1 MLDFRVTYRFNGAPI
16 VALRMGTEAMARHV
30 ATVFRAYAR
39 REPGQRITDVQ
50 ITRVSTG
57 AIVKGED

>member
-1 MLDFRVTYRFNGAPI
+1 
-16 VALRMGTEAMARHV
+16 V
-30 ATVFRAYAR
+30 ATVFRAYAK

-57 AIVKGED
+57 AIVKGEE